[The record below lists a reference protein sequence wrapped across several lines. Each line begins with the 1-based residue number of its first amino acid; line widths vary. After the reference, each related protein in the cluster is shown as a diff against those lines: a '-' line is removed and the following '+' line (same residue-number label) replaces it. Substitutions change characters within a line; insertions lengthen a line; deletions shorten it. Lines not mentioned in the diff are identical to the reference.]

1 LGSDVAESFALNS
14 IDLATQVWCR
24 LLFFFGFYRINFG
37 EASVWRCF
45 GLDPNDYLHLG
56 NVFQIHFIISKELL
70 KDITGG
76 FKVV

>member
-1 LGSDVAESFALNS
+1 LGSDVAQSFSLNS

-24 LLFFFGFYRINFG
+24 LLFFESYRVNFG
-37 EASVWRCF
+37 KASVWRCF
-45 GLDPNDYLHLG
+45 VLDPLDSFHLA

-70 KDITGG
+70 KDLTGG